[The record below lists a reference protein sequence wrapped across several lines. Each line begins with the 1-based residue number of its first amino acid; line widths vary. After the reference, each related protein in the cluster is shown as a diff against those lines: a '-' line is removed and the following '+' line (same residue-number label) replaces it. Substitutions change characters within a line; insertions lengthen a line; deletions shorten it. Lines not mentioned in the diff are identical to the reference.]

1 MILRDN
7 SWMHLEIVDQGQT
20 RQKSYDNLLPKVAWN
35 QNTMSRTWFYISTR
49 IQNKRTKDCMLI
61 EWVFGSFFRRKSD
74 ALPNPLPG
82 KSQGNPRKI
91 LGKRFPKKFPEN
103 SREKCWSRKS
113 VKKFQE
119 NSGNLEPWNS
129 TKSPR
134 KIPGMPSH
142 HCIVLQQIRSCWR
155 FSLNGATSSSDMT
168 LKIFY
173 LPRMAA
179 IPSTRKTMHELVKR
193 SSCRSIFGKPWGICI
208 VFPLNGLHK

>member
-1 MILRDN
+1 MSFRVIL
-7 SWMHLEIVDQGQT
+7 SQEIGPCPSKHT
-20 RQKSYDNLLPKVAWN
+20 L
-35 QNTMSRTWFYISTR
+35 
-49 IQNKRTKDCMLI
+49 
-61 EWVFGSFFRRKSD
+61 
-74 ALPNPLPG
+74 LPG
-82 KSQGNPRKI
+82 KSPGNLRKI

-113 VKKFQE
+113 VEKFQE

-134 KIPGMPSH
+134 KIPEMPSH
-142 HCIVLQQIRSCWR
+142 HCIVLQRSDRVCGDFHWMVR
-155 FSLNGATSSSDMT
+155 LRAQHNVED
-168 LKIFY
+168 LY
-173 LPRMAA
+173 LARMAA